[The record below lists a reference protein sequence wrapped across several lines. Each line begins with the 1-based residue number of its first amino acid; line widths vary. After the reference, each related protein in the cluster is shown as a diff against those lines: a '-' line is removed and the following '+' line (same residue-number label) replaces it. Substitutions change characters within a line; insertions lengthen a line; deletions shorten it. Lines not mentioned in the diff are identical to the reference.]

1 MTSGAIRDASTQH
14 EREESRYV
22 LRGLVVA
29 AVLLFA
35 IGSANAQTSSPV
47 EGGPAAPKNVEGG
60 PAEAPADGQTPQKT
74 DVKVDPAPDG
84 FKVGLFTFKP
94 GGRIKLDIIKDYDAI
109 TSEDSFDPRTIVVPE
124 ADGGNSRIH
133 ARETR
138 LFLDIRGPV
147 GAEGKE
153 LRMYVEGDFYGSGSV
168 FRLRHAYGSY
178 GGLLAGQTWTNFLDP
193 DNFPNTIDFESP
205 MAFPSFRQ
213 AQVRYTAKLNDQTS
227 WAVSVE
233 DNNSQIDEPLGAR
246 QGRVPESGSDHQR
259 PLRRVARTRLC
270 LGLSRQGALS
280 PDGGRAGQRDAVGIP
295 SLGEAEDLRQ

>member
-1 MTSGAIRDASTQH
+1 MRSGAIHTAST
-14 EREESRYV
+14 
-22 LRGLVVA
+22 GLVTA

-35 IGSANAQTSSPV
+35 IGPANGQTSAPV
-47 EGGPAAPKNVEGG
+47 EGGPSAPTTEKAE
-60 PAEAPADGQTPQKT
+60 PAQQAPTPETK
-74 DVKVDPAPDG
+74 PDG
-84 FKVGLFTFKP
+84 FTVGGFVFKP

-109 TSEDSFDPRTIVVPE
+109 TSEDSFDPRTIVVPA
-124 ADGGNSRIH
+124 ADGGNSRVH

-147 GAEGKE
+147 EGNE

-227 WAVSVE
+227 WAVSLE
-233 DNNSQIDEPLGAR
+233 DNNSQIENPAVPGKAEYPNPDLTTSIRFGGSRGHAFASLFLGK
-246 QGRVPESGSDHQR
+246 GRFR
-259 PLRRVARTRLC
+259 PTE
-270 LGLSRQGALS
+270 GD
-280 PDGGRAGQRDAVGIP
+280 PDNVTLWGPFCRGG
-295 SLGEAEDLRQ
+295 